1 MLNQIFQ
8 LTQPKNITIKYQE
21 EDMSRGDKVLI
32 RPYYMAIVIR
42 INVTIKGN
50 GILRCL
56 KETTHGPNP

>member
-32 RPYYMAIVIR
+32 RPITWLFVMR
-42 INVTIKGN
+42 TNVTIKGN

-56 KETTHGPNP
+56 KRNYPWP

>member
-32 RPYYMAIVIR
+32 RPYYMAICHADQR
-42 INVTIKGN
+42 YYQGKR
-50 GILRCL
+50 ILRCL
-56 KETTHGPNP
+56 KRNCPWP